1 MSALPVLVIVNPLPG
16 KVLELEAPDG
26 MAWFERMYAL
36 VAELDARLRV
46 AEPDIMWK
54 ADIWDIR

>member
-36 VAELDARLRV
+36 VAE
-46 AEPDIMWK
+46 PDIMWK